1 MHGAKGSNKSSYPD
15 KRREMEPLDPKRQG
29 EQNNMC
35 SEVDGL
41 RVILIKIDSNS
52 HYFTPYT
59 KTDSN

>member
-1 MHGAKGSNKSSYPD
+1 MHGAKGSNKPSYPD

-41 RVILIKIDSNS
+41 RVILIKSDSNS
-52 HYFTPYT
+52 YEGQLW
-59 KTDSN
+59 KVVRLC